1 MGEGEGGERR
11 DGGGGGGGGKEGRE
25 GGLLFTGPSASMPL
39 TRLACQPSEGQNRV
53 AFDVFNESLR
63 ARNQHRHYLLH
74 LA

>member
-1 MGEGEGGERR
+1 M
-11 DGGGGGGGGKEGRE
+11 GKEGRE

-53 AFDVFNESLR
+53 AFDVFNESLK
-63 ARNQHRHYLLH
+63 ARNQHRPYLLH